1 MENSS
6 FNNNRPVAIWLFI
19 GVGMIMIQ
27 VLIGGLTR
35 LTGSGLSITEWKPI
49 LGAFPPMNEQAWQ
62 LAFDKYKQIAQ
73 FKQLNSH
80 FSLSDFKLIYFWEWF
95 HRDWARLMGLV
106 FIFPFIYFLIKK
118 KSGRIWLSR

>member
-1 MENSS
+1 MNSNS
-6 FNNNRPVAIWLFI
+6 LKNHRPVAYWLYI

-35 LTGSGLSITEWKPI
+35 LTGSGLSITEWQPI

-62 LAFDKYKQIAQ
+62 AAFDKYKEIAQ
-73 FKQLNSH
+73 FKHLNSH
-80 FSLSDFKLIYFWEWF
+80 FSLEDFKMIYFWEWF

-106 FIFPFIYFLIKK
+106 FIFPL
-118 KSGRIWLSR
+118 